1 MKDKIIMDKDSKI
14 LITGSTGMV
23 GSAVVRTL
31 KQLGY
36 TNLLTPPRKELDLT
50 NTYAVNAYFKENNPE
65 YVFLIAAKVGGIYAN
80 MTYRADFIFDNLMM
94 QSNVINACKEYN
106 VNKILFVSSGCVY
119 PKNANNPIL
128 EADMLTGLLEPS
140 NEHYSVA
147 KIAGIKM
154 CEAYHMQYGL
164 DYAVVIPNNIYGPG
178 DNYHPENSHVMAAT
192 IRKFHNA
199 IETNS
204 DVEIW
209 GSGNQMREFVY
220 VDDVANACIGLMN
233 SGYTGMYNCS
243 SEFEIAIKDL
253 ALMIGNILGFKG
265 NIIYNTNKPEGHFRK
280 GFSCAKLKNIGW
292 STQTD
297 LQTGIQ
303 LAYDWYKTKIK

>member
-1 MKDKIIMDKDSKI
+1 MKLDSKI

-23 GSAVVRTL
+23 GSAVVRIL
-31 KQLGY
+31 KELGY
-36 TNLLTPPRKELDLT
+36 NNLLTPPRKELDLI
-50 NTYAVNAYFKENNPE
+50 NTEEVKQYFQQNNPE

-94 QSNVINACKEYN
+94 QSNVINACKEYSIK
-106 VNKILFVSSGCVY
+106 KILFVSSGCVY

-128 EADMLTGLLEPS
+128 EDYMLTGLLEPS

-178 DNYHPENSHVMAAT
+178 DNYHPKNSHVMAAT
-192 IRKFHNA
+192 IRKFHEATQNN
-199 IETNS
+199 T

-220 VDDVANACIGLMN
+220 VDDVSNACISLMN
-233 SGYTGMYNCS
+233 SDHIGMYNCS
-243 SEFEIAIKDL
+243 SEVEIAIKDL
-253 ALMIGNILGFKG
+253 ALLIGNILEFKG
-265 NIIYNTNKPEGHFRK
+265 NIIYNINKPEGHFRK
-280 GFSCAKLKNIGW
+280 GFSCTKLKNTGW
-292 STQTD
+292 NANTD
-297 LQTGIQ
+297 LTTGIK
-303 LAYDWYKTKIK
+303 LSYDWYKQYIIK

>member
-1 MKDKIIMDKDSKI
+1 MNLESKI

-23 GSAVVRTL
+23 GSSVL
-31 KQLGY
+31 KLLTERGY

-50 NTYAVNAYFKENNPE
+50 DTEAVKKYFIKNKPE

-94 QSNVINACKEYN
+94 QSNVINACKN
-106 VNKILFVSSGCVY
+106 NNIKKLLFVSSGCVY
-119 PKNANNPIL
+119 PKNANNPII
-128 EADMLTGLLEPS
+128 ESDMLTGLLEPS

-220 VDDVANACIGLMN
+220 VDDVSNACISLM
-233 SGYTGMYNCS
+233 SSDYIGMYNCS

-253 ALMIGNILGFKG
+253 ALMISNILGFKG

-280 GFSCAKLKNIGW
+280 GFSCAKLKNTGW
-292 STQTD
+292 YAQTD
-297 LQTGIQ
+297 LQTGIR
-303 LAYDWYKTKIK
+303 LAYEWYKNKIK